1 MTRTGYDFVLG
12 TAGHIDHGKTTLIRA
27 LTGVDCDRLGEEQA
41 RGITIVL
48 GFAPITLPS
57 GRRGGVVDVPGHE
70 RFVRTMIAGATGIDL
85 ALMVVAADEGMMPQ
99 TREHLAILDL
109 LRVRRGVVAV
119 TKADLVDEELQEL
132 ACEEVAD
139 GLEGTTLA
147 GSPVIPCSGETGQ
160 GLDELREAL
169 DAAVEGIQGR
179 VTGGPFR
186 LPVDRVFSLR
196 GFGTVVTGTCIS
208 GTVTRGEEVE
218 ILPGQ
223 GRTRV
228 RGIEVHGEARDEA
241 VPSRRTALN
250 LQGIGTDDVPRGAQ
264 VVTPGRVCESSMI
277 DVEMRVLESSP
288 MDLTPGTQVR
298 FLTGTNEAIGIFDP
312 IDDTCAGGGEG
323 AEPGWEGNA
332 QLRLDRPVAVARGDQ
347 VILRRISP
355 IVTLGGGKVI
365 DPTPIRFRAR
375 RRARH
380 SRLATVLADAE
391 ATLADRI
398 AALLTDAEPF
408 SRTAPELA
416 RRLSTPLGEVR
427 AALKAL
433 ASEGRALVLED
444 GTAATA
450 DVLTRFGPQLA
461 ATVDEY
467 HRAYPLRVGAPR
479 DQLRTSLKVELPR
492 PLFEAILA
500 RVAAAEGL
508 EDSSGRIRR
517 RDFEPTADSDQR
529 RELRRIEDLY
539 RQAALQPPNLGG
551 VRAAFRHRED
561 FEDLLGFLR
570 DSGRLLRVTGDLLV
584 HEDVWKGLVADVRH
598 ALAGGKEM
606 DPPTFK
612 GLTGLSRK
620 HAIPYLEMLDKQRVT
635 VRVGNVRKLKE

>member
-1 MTRTGYDFVLG
+1 MTSTGYDFVLG
-12 TAGHIDHGKTTLIRA
+12 TAGHIDHGKTTLVRA

-48 GFAPITLPS
+48 GFAPISLPS

-99 TREHLAILDL
+99 THEHLAILDL

-119 TKADLVDEELQEL
+119 TKADLVDEELLEL

-160 GLDELREAL
+160 GLDELRAAL

-179 VTGGPFR
+179 ATGGPFR

-208 GTVTRGEEVE
+208 GTVARGEEVE

-228 RGIEVHGEARDEA
+228 RGIEVHGETRDEA

-250 LQGIGTDDVPRGAQ
+250 LQGIATDDVPRGAQ

-277 DVEMRVLESSP
+277 DVEMRVLASSP

-312 IDDTCAGGGEG
+312 IDETDGEG

-365 DPTPIRFRAR
+365 DPTPNRFRAR

-380 SRLATVLADAE
+380 ARLATVLADDG
-391 ATLADRI
+391 ATLGDRI

-408 SRTAPELA
+408 PRAAPDLA
-416 RRLSTPLGEVR
+416 RRLSTPLADVR

-444 GTAATA
+444 GTAAA
-450 DVLTRFGPQLA
+450 AAVLTRFAPQLA

-500 RVAAAEGL
+500 HVARTEGL
-508 EDSSGRIRR
+508 EDSAGRIRR

-529 RELRRIEDLY
+529 RELRRLEDLY

-551 VRAAFRHRED
+551 VRAAFRHRDD

-584 HEDVWKGLVADVRH
+584 HADIWEKLVADVRG

>member
-48 GFAPITLPS
+48 GFAPISLPS

-119 TKADLVDEELQEL
+119 TKADLVDEELLEL

-179 VTGGPFR
+179 ATGGPFR

-288 MDLTPGTQVR
+288 MDLAPGTQVR

-312 IDDTCAGGGEG
+312 IDDTGAAGGEG

-365 DPTPIRFRAR
+365 DPTPARFRAR
-375 RRARH
+375 RRSRH
-380 SRLATVLADAE
+380 SRLATALADAG

-398 AALLTDAEPF
+398 AALLTDAAPF
-408 SRTAPELA
+408 PRTAPELA
-416 RRLSTPLGEVR
+416 RRLSTPLDEVR
-427 AALKAL
+427 AALKSL
-433 ASEGRALVLED
+433 AAEGRALVLED

-500 RVAAAEGL
+500 RVAKTEGL

-517 RDFEPTADSDQR
+517 RDFTPTADSDQR

-584 HEDVWKGLVADVRH
+584 HEDVWTGLVADVRR

>member
-48 GFAPITLPS
+48 GFAPISLPS

-70 RFVRTMIAGATGIDL
+70 KFVRTMIAGATGIDL
-85 ALMVVAADEGMMPQ
+85 ALLVVAADEGMMPQ

-119 TKADLVDEELQEL
+119 TKADLVDEELLEL

-139 GLEGTTLA
+139 GLDGTTLA
-147 GSPVIPCSGETGQ
+147 GSPVIPCSGETGL
-160 GLDELREAL
+160 GLDDLRAAL
-169 DAAVEGIQGR
+169 DRTVEGLQGR
-179 VTGGPFR
+179 STAGPFR

-208 GTVTRGEEVE
+208 GTVAKGEDVE

-223 GRTRV
+223 RRTRV

-241 VPSRRTALN
+241 MPSRRTALN
-250 LQGIGTDDVPRGAQ
+250 LQGIATDDVPRGAQ

-277 DVEMRVLESSP
+277 DVEMRVLGSAP
-288 MDLTPGTQVR
+288 LVLTSGTQVR

-312 IDDTCAGGGEG
+312 IDDPGPDG

-365 DPTPIRFRAR
+365 DPTPLRFKVR
-375 RRARH
+375 RRERH
-380 SRLATVLADAE
+380 GRLATALADPDAS
-391 ATLADRI
+391 LADRI
-398 AALLTDAEPF
+398 AALLADAEPF
-408 SRTAPELA
+408 PLAAPLLA
-416 RRLSTPLGEVR
+416 RRLSTALPDVR
-427 AALKAL
+427 AAMSSL
-433 ASEGRALVLED
+433 ADAGRALLLED
-444 GTAATA
+444 GTATTA
-450 DVLTRFGPQLA
+450 SVIARFAPQLV

-467 HRAYPLRVGAPR
+467 HDSYPLRAGAPR
-479 DQLRTSLKVELPR
+479 EQLRTSLKVELPR

-500 RVAAAEGL
+500 HTARREGL

-517 RDFEPTADSDQR
+517 QGFEPHADPDQR

-539 RQAALQPPNLGG
+539 RQAALQPPNLGS
-551 VRAAFRHRED
+551 VRAAFRHRDD

-584 HEDVWKGLVADVRH
+584 HEEIWNRLVADVRA